1 MMVIKK
7 LQTIKENK
15 HPRKSPA
22 ASLPNI
28 NAIVIR
34 TKQIVIIVIK
44 ALSRPILGVYIPQ
57 ISKGLRVVKSS
68 LQVFFKTK
76 A

>member
-1 MMVIKK
+1 MIDIKK
-7 LQTIKENK
+7 LQTNIENR

-22 ASLPNI
+22 ASPPNI

-44 ALSRPILGVYIPQ
+44 ALTRPILGV
-57 ISKGLRVVKSS
+57 L
-68 LQVFFKTK
+68 
-76 A
+76 